1 MIIATVRFQ
10 FLINEVQCQVHQ
22 DREDMVSD
30 QEDEEEDLVDVMV
43 QWAEQDQTTMHM
55 EIITLHMVVQEYLEV
70 YHMILRV
77 KVAQMVQ
84 WVTMVSAVVVVAA
97 EGTTIHTTTIILIII
112 MRISLFIITIPCTK
126 IRYTIRKTTVHFKYE
141 TAILTRYESPFRLI
155 TRVIMR
161 NFHRIQE
168 IFDEPHGNPTYNQLV
183 NPKKNFVFIRY
194 HEH

>member
-1 MIIATVRFQ
+1 MTIATVRFQ

-97 EGTTIHTTTIILIII
+97 EGTTIHTTTTILIII
-112 MRISLFIITIPCTK
+112 MRISLFIIIIPCTK
-126 IRYTIRKTTVHFKYE
+126 IRYTIRRTTVHLSTKQRFLTE
-141 TAILTRYESPFRLI
+141 TNRRFDLGFPREISKNIDE
-155 TRVIMR
+155 
-161 NFHRIQE
+161 NFCQIAW
-168 IFDEPHGNPTYNQLV
+168 NPYL
-183 NPKKNFVFIRY
+183 
-194 HEH
+194 